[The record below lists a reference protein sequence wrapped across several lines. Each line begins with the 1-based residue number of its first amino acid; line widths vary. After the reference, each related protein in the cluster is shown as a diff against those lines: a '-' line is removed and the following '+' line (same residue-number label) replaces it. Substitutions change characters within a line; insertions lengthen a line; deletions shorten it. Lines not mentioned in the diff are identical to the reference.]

1 MMTTLDHDA
10 YERAGTPSASP
21 TVLIAIRHRAMSE
34 LTRELLER
42 YFGSSAVFE
51 LGAGELL
58 KDSLARLRPD
68 LLIIDAGNFPECCEQ
83 ALARYPSER
92 VIVIGPEP
100 NDSYR
105 SAALA
110 AGAASWMPRDRIG
123 DDLVA
128 EARALLSGAL
138 HHLRAD
144 VAPSLRGEIPG
155 ARVTPH

>member
-1 MMTTLDHDA
+1 MTSVDHDTS
-10 YERAGTPSASP
+10 ERAVAASAMP

-42 YFGSSAVFE
+42 QLGTPGVFE
-51 LGAGELL
+51 LGVHELL
-58 KDSLARLRPD
+58 KDALERLRPD
-68 LLIIDAGNFPECCEQ
+68 LLVIDAGNFPECCEQ
-83 ALARYPSER
+83 ALARYPSDR

-110 AGAASWMPRDRIG
+110 AGAASWVPRDRIG

-128 EARALLSGAL
+128 EAHALLSDA
-138 HHLRAD
+138 HQHLRSD
-144 VAPSLRGEIPG
+144 IPPSFQGGGGG
-155 ARVTPH
+155 ATETPH